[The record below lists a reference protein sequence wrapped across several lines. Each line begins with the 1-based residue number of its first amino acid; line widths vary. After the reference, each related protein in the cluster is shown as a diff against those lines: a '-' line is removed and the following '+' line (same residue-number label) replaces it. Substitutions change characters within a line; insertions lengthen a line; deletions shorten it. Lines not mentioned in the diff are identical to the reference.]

1 VLAGLLS
8 CIVSKFERFEQA
20 DGNLLTTTRRQIG
33 CVPWEYINFRVN
45 VVANILTVMQA
56 ENVKLDPDKLGT
68 LYAQLGEAGAE
79 DVVCR
84 AIEELA
90 VRLTHCE
97 RLWRQDDMIDLRKNA
112 RSLIAIADQ
121 IGMSA
126 MASIARDVTLAID
139 SKDQPAVAAVLFR
152 LLRVG
157 ERSLTAVWDQQDL
170 SV

>member
-1 VLAGLLS
+1 MADILS
-8 CIVSKFERFEQA
+8 VMHNE
-20 DGNLLTTTRRQIG
+20 
-33 CVPWEYINFRVN
+33 
-45 VVANILTVMQA
+45 TVR
-56 ENVKLDPDKLGT
+56 LDPGKLNE

-90 VRLTHCE
+90 VRLSHCE
-97 RLWRQDDMIDLRKNA
+97 RLWRQSDLPNLRKSA
-112 RSLIAIADQ
+112 RSLVAIAEQ

-126 MASIARDVTLAID
+126 MAKIAGDVTDAID
-139 SKDQPAVAAVLFR
+139 IDDQPAIAATLFR

-157 ERSLTAVWDQQDL
+157 ERSLTAVWEQQDL

>member
-1 VLAGLLS
+1 
-8 CIVSKFERFEQA
+8 
-20 DGNLLTTTRRQIG
+20 
-33 CVPWEYINFRVN
+33 
-45 VVANILTVMQA
+45 VVANLLNVIRT
-56 ENVKLDPDKLGT
+56 ENVRLNPEKLGE
-68 LYAQLGEAGAE
+68 LYAQLGEAGTE
-79 DVVCR
+79 DVICR

-97 RLWRQDDMIDLRKNA
+97 RLWRQNNVPDLRKNA

-126 MASIARDVTLAID
+126 MSSIARDVTIAID
-139 SKDQPAVAAVLFR
+139 NEDPPAVAAILFR

-157 ERSLTAVWDQQDL
+157 ERSLTAVWDQHDL